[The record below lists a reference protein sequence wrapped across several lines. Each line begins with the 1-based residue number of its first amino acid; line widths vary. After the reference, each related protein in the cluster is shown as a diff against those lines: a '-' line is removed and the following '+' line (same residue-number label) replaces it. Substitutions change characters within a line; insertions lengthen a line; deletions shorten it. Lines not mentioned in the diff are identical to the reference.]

1 MSAASHAA
9 PGSPQAGAAV
19 FAAVEAGGTKFVC
32 AIGQAGG
39 QLRERARIATR
50 DPDATL
56 GEVMDWLEAASSR
69 HGALSGIG
77 IGSFGPID
85 LDPRSPAYGRFLRTP
100 KPGWTGIDLAGAFAT
115 RFDAPVGL
123 DTDVNAAALAE
134 CAWGAGRGLDHLAY
148 VTVGT
153 GIGVGVVVRGR
164 PLHGLLHPEWGHLYP
179 RRHPHDAD
187 FAGICPFHGDC
198 FEGVANGPSIV
209 ARLGRELGDAEADDP
224 IWGVEA
230 DYLGQLCA
238 QITLAL
244 SPQRIVLGGGVM
256 QHARLLPP
264 LRARLRHWLGGYLTR
279 AQVQDGLDD
288 YVVAPGLGGD
298 SGVLGALML
307 AIDAAGLAA
316 H

>member
-1 MSAASHAA
+1 MSARSGASGDG
-9 PGSPQAGAAV
+9 PGARAAV
-19 FAAVEAGGTKFVC
+19 FAAIEAGGTKFVC
-32 AIGQAGG
+32 AIGQADG
-39 QLRERARIATR
+39 QLRERVRIATR
-50 DPDATL
+50 DPDGTL
-56 GEVMDWLEAASSR
+56 GEVLDWLAAASAR
-69 HGALSGIG
+69 HGAPGAIG

-85 LDPRSPAYGRFLRTP
+85 LDPRSPTHGCFLRTP
-100 KPGWTGIDLAGAFAT
+100 KSGWSGVDLAGAFAA
-115 RFDAPVGL
+115 RSAAPVAL

-164 PLHGLLHPEWGHLYP
+164 PLHGLLHPELGHLRP
-179 RRHPHDAD
+179 RRPPQDAT
-187 FAGICPFHGDC
+187 FAGVCPFHGDC
-198 FEGVANGPSIV
+198 FEGVASGPSIV
-209 ARLGRELGDAEADDP
+209 ARLGRELGDADADDP

-238 QITLAL
+238 QIALAL

-264 LRARLRHWLGGYLTR
+264 LRARLRHWLGGYLAR
-279 AQVQDGLDD
+279 AQVEDGLDE

-298 SGVLGALML
+298 SGVLGALAL
-307 AIDAAGLAA
+307 AIDAADVAPR
-316 H
+316 